1 MTALRTPDA
10 RFRDLPDYDFAPHY
24 TEVGDGL
31 RMHHVEAG
39 PADGAPVLM
48 LHGEPTWSYLYRH
61 MVPVFAAAGHRAVA
75 PDLVGFGRSDK
86 PGAVADY
93 SYQSHMDW
101 LTEWLVALDLRDI
114 TLVCQDWGSLL
125 GLRLAT
131 EQPDRFARIVVAN
144 GFLPTADRPSPLA
157 FKAWRAFALHVPV
170 LPVGRI
176 VAAGTKRRLSKGR
189 ARRLRRA
196 VPERG
201 AQGRGP
207 GLPGAGAH
215 VARRPRGARQPG
227 GLGAAGGVGEAV
239 PHALRQ
245 ARPDPG
251 QGRRPAPASTSPAP
265 PASRTRGCAAA
276 TSSRRTPAT
285 RSPGARWPGWPRP
298 GLRRQRGHVT
308 DRWTYWATD
317 ISPA

>member
-176 VAAGTKRRLSKGR
+176 VAAGTKRRLSR
-189 ARRLRRA
+189 AERAAYDAPFPSAAHKAGARAFPALVPTSPADPA
-196 VPERG
+196 VPANRVAWERLG
-201 AQGRGP
+201 QWEKPFLTLFGKHDPILGKADGP
-207 GLPGAGAH
+207 LLKH
-215 VARRPRGARQPG
+215 VP
-227 GLGAAGGVGEAV
+227 GAAGQ
-239 PHALRQ
+239 PHARLRGSHFVQ
-245 ARPDPG
+245 EDAGDEIAR
-251 QGRRPAPASTSPAP
+251 
-265 PASRTRGCAAA
+265 RTVAWMAA
-276 TSSRRTPAT
+276 TA
-285 RSPGARWPGWPRP
+285 
-298 GLRRQRGHVT
+298 
-308 DRWTYWATD
+308 
-317 ISPA
+317 